1 LIQNFVSIE
10 YLVHLLDQ
18 IVDVLLSVAKVT
30 ALDKVVGDLPPATS
44 WAGKLDRVQVV
55 VSGLEVLADGV
66 DLVHQVLDAVDAEVA
81 HALLNAIVV
90 GDLDSLTVDLDGAS
104 LVDHVLDGLLGWVA
118 PGDEWITDAE
128 HLDGGLVQAD
138 EDGVA
143 DLSESEKLE
152 GLLGL
157 WRELVD
163 TSDSDDE
170 GELGLVWHVEVS
182 VLLGN
187 SGVVDES
194 VSLGLVLSSVS
205 SSFADDILLLLEGG
219 LLGDGLGLLSLGGL
233 LGESGSLLGEAL
245 GHSGLA
251 DLGNGHFWGVLNVL
265 SPVFCK
271 FDLRL

>member
-1 LIQNFVSIE
+1 
-10 YLVHLLDQ
+10 
-18 IVDVLLSVAKVT
+18 
-30 ALDKVVGDLPPATS
+30 VVGDLPPATS

-152 GLLGL
+152 GLLWL

-245 GHSGLA
+245 WHSR
-251 DLGNGHFWGVLNVL
+251 LGDFSNGHFRGEFKVL

>member
-118 PGDEWITDAE
+118 PGDEWIADSK
-128 HLDGGLVQAD
+128 HLDAGLVESD
-138 EDGVA
+138 EDGVS
-143 DLSESEKLE
+143 DLSKSEELK
-152 GLLGL
+152 GLLWL

-163 TSDSDDE
+163 TSDTDDQS
-170 GELGLVWHVEVS
+170 ELWLVWHVKVT
-182 VLLGN
+182 VGLGD
-187 SGVVDES
+187 SGVVNES
-194 VSLGLVLSSVS
+194 LSLGFVLSGVS
-205 SSFADDILLLLEGG
+205 SSFADDFSLLLEAG
-219 LLGDGLGLLSLGGL
+219 LLGDGFSFLSLGSL
-233 LGESGSLLGEAL
+233 LSESGSLLGEAFWHSRL
-245 GHSGLA
+245 GDFGE
-251 DLGNGHFWGVLNVL
+251 GHF
-265 SPVFCK
+265 
-271 FDLRL
+271 